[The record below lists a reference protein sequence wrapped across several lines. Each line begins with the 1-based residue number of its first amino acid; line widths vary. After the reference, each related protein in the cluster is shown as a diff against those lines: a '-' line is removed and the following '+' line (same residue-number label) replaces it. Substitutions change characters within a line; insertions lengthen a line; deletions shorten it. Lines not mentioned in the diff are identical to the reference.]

1 MNLMTPDVRACGA
14 AYNAGLRWG
23 GQAWDLV
30 QLDLADALG
39 RPWES
44 VPLRLRRELYRW
56 WLCGRRHAAGGEPL
70 AGSSTLVR
78 AVRQAR
84 QADPLAEWSER
95 AERRLTRWEAAR

>member
-39 RPWES
+39 RPWE
-44 VPLRLRRELYRW
+44 VY
-56 WLCGRRHAAGGEPL
+56 
-70 AGSSTLVR
+70 
-78 AVRQAR
+78 
-84 QADPLAEWSER
+84 DP
-95 AERRLTRWEAAR
+95 